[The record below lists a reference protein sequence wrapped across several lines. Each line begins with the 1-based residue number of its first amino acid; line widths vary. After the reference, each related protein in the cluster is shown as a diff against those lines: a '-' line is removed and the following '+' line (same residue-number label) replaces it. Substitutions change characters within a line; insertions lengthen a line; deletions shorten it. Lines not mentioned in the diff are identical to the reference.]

1 MNKSEA
7 QKVLFECAELYKNN
21 LIDYNLL
28 FLCAGKN
35 RKMNALEMQFSTTG
49 FLHLTGV
56 KFPGKKIPAR
66 AFFDKC
72 INRRLSLAEFD
83 LALDGT
89 TELKLKILPMLF
101 QKNLSASMIG
111 DFSART
117 SLLVTEKLAGGIKGC
132 MGFVRDEG
140 TGYYVPN
147 TVLSLDIRKYIKNQ
161 QRVLVTLRKRKI
173 TRTYSE
179 IAYVA
184 KKVEWDQFEFPEKYM
199 YLKQILQLPKENKI
213 DMN

>member
-1 MNKSEA
+1 
-7 QKVLFECAELYKNN
+7 
-21 LIDYNLL
+21 
-28 FLCAGKN
+28 
-35 RKMNALEMQFSTTG
+35 MQFSTTG

-89 TELKLKILPMLF
+89 TELKLKILPLLF

-147 TVLSLDIRKYIKNQ
+147 TVLNLDIRKYIKNQ

-184 KKVEWDQFEFPEKYM
+184 KKIEWDQFEFPEKYM

>member
-89 TELKLKILPMLF
+89 TELKLKILPLLF

-117 SLLVTEKLAGGIKGC
+117 SLLVDVYKRQVPQHGGRRPGISS
-132 MGFVRDEG
+132 
-140 TGYYVPN
+140 Y
-147 TVLSLDIRKYIKNQ
+147 LSLVFYKEDHRWKQQITTKYH
-161 QRVLVTLRKRKI
+161 T
-173 TRTYSE
+173 SE
-179 IAYVA
+179 SRWRAAVSCLWA
-184 KKVEWDQFEFPEKYM
+184 WRRRALSCSPQGSGWA
-199 YLKQILQLPKENKI
+199 
-213 DMN
+213 

>member
-89 TELKLKILPMLF
+89 TELKLKILPV
-101 QKNLSASMIG
+101 SY
-111 DFSART
+111 T
-117 SLLVTEKLAGGIKGC
+117 H
-132 MGFVRDEG
+132 
-140 TGYYVPN
+140 
-147 TVLSLDIRKYIKNQ
+147 LDVY
-161 QRVLVTLRKRKI
+161 KR
-173 TRTYSE
+173 
-179 IAYVA
+179 
-184 KKVEWDQFEFPEKYM
+184 QP
-199 YLKQILQLPKENKI
+199 
-213 DMN
+213 

>member
-7 QKVLFECAELYKNN
+7 QKVLFECVELYKNN

-56 KFPGKKIPAR
+56 KFPGKKIPGKKIPAR

-147 TVLSLDIRKYIKNQ
+147 TVLNLDIRKY
-161 QRVLVTLRKRKI
+161 RKI
-173 TRTYSE
+173 SREFLSHFE
-179 IAYVA
+179 KEKSPVHILKLHMLL
-184 KKVEWDQFEFPEKYM
+184 KKLNGTNLSFRRNTC
-199 YLKQILQLPKENKI
+199 I
-213 DMN
+213 

>member
-89 TELKLKILPMLF
+89 TELKLKILPLLF

-161 QRVLVTLRKRKI
+161 QI
-173 TRTYSE
+173 CARTSQNRMRGT
-179 IAYVA
+179 
-184 KKVEWDQFEFPEKYM
+184 DLLFSFPNIFYDAWNWLL
-199 YLKQILQLPKENKI
+199 YRL
-213 DMN
+213 

>member
-1 MNKSEA
+1 
-7 QKVLFECAELYKNN
+7 
-21 LIDYNLL
+21 
-28 FLCAGKN
+28 
-35 RKMNALEMQFSTTG
+35 
-49 FLHLTGV
+49 
-56 KFPGKKIPAR
+56 
-66 AFFDKC
+66 
-72 INRRLSLAEFD
+72 
-83 LALDGT
+83 
-89 TELKLKILPMLF
+89 
-101 QKNLSASMIG
+101 MIG

-147 TVLSLDIRKYIKNQ
+147 TVLNLDIRKYIKNQ

-184 KKVEWDQFEFPEKYM
+184 KKIEWDQFEFPEKYM